1 MSNSNE
7 LEETTPKTP
16 LSDRIKSIAEK
27 SVPVAKV
34 AALGSIA
41 IFFGAMTITGL
52 RESSNSSDSD
62 E

>member
-27 SVPVAKV
+27 SIPVAKV
-34 AALGSIA
+34 AALGSVA
-41 IFFGAMTITGL
+41 IFFGAMTIAGL

>member
-16 LSDRIKSIAEK
+16 LADRIITVAEK

-34 AALGSIA
+34 AALSSIA
-41 IFFGAMTITGL
+41 IFFGALTIAGL
-52 RESSNSSDSD
+52 RASSDSSDSD

>member
-16 LSDRIKSIAEK
+16 LSDRIKSVAEK
-27 SVPVAKV
+27 SIPVAKV
-34 AALGSIA
+34 AALSSVA

-52 RESSNSSDSD
+52 RASSDSSD